1 MTDIRV
7 LVVDDD
13 RELCRVASWTLEK
26 MATCSVAHDLA
37 SATRMLDT
45 APFDLVLIDVALRD
59 ESGLEL
65 VGEMQRR
72 WPDTAAT
79 MISGTDDLDVA
90 QEALRRGALAYLVKP
105 FRVND
110 LRIHVA
116 SACAAHRRMRVA
128 GRSSLRAR
136 IVAEMESILSRH
148 AGAMCVV
155 VEFQQLPLLDGTE
168 GAAGRE
174 LRDRVVDADLRLV
187 DLSFC
192 GALGKVSFVLA
203 GRGESDV
210 STSDAAT
217 LVRKAIDAT
226 APRYGGISPRFV
238 LGVSVRTDDAE
249 ALLTEAEASARAA
262 LEEHVPA
269 VTFTSELDDAA
280 REELELFSDLSR
292 AIDERALHLVYQPQ
306 YLAASRRIIGVEALA
321 RWRHPTRGDVPP
333 SVFVPLAERSGL
345 MGLLGHQVLRSACR
359 DAATMG
365 PSPTEGP
372 RVSVNVSAAQL
383 RDPNFVSSV
392 VRALSETG
400 LPSSRLC
407 LEVTESLVLEDSD
420 PLRSNFEQLSAKGIR
435 LSLDDFGTG
444 FATYETLS
452 QFPWSE
458 IKVDSTLTAQ
468 VERRC
473 AHEILR
479 SIVAMAARLSL
490 DVVAEGVE
498 SARQLEALRALD
510 FGMVQGFLLRR
521 PIPID
526 QLRRDL
532 VGWTTRELPVG
543 V

>member
-1 MTDIRV
+1 MTDLRV

-37 SATRMLDT
+37 SAARQLD
-45 APFDLVLIDVALRD
+45 AVHFDLVLIDVNLRG

-65 VGEMQRR
+65 LDEVRKR

-79 MISGTDDLDVA
+79 MISGTDDLAVA
-90 QEALRRGALAYLVKP
+90 QEAIGRGALAYLVKP

-116 SACAAHRRMRVA
+116 SACAAHRRLRVA
-128 GRSSLRAR
+128 GRSSRRAR
-136 IVAEMESILSRH
+136 IVAELESTLSRH
-148 AGAMCVV
+148 GKAMCVV
-155 VEFQQLPLLDGTE
+155 VEFQQLPLDGAE
-168 GAAGRE
+168 GVAASE

-187 DLSFC
+187 DVNFC

-203 GRGESDV
+203 GRGESVV

-249 ALLTEAEASARAA
+249 ALLAEAEASARAA

-292 AIDERALHLVYQPQ
+292 AIEARALHLVYQPQ
-306 YLAASRRIIGVEALA
+306 YLAASRQIIGVEALA
-321 RWRHPTRGDVPP
+321 RWHHPTRGDVPP

-345 MGLLGHQVLRSACR
+345 MGLLGHQVLRGACR

-372 RVSVNVSAAQL
+372 RVSVNVSVAQL
-383 RDPNFVSSV
+383 RDPNFVPSV
-392 VRALSETG
+392 VMALTETG
-400 LPSSRLC
+400 LPASRLC
-407 LEVTESLVLEDSD
+407 LEVTESLVLDDSD
-420 PLRSNFEQLSAKGIR
+420 ALRRNFEQLSAKGIR

-479 SIVAMAARLSL
+479 SIVAMAARLNL

-532 VGWTTRELPVG
+532 VGWTSPELPVG